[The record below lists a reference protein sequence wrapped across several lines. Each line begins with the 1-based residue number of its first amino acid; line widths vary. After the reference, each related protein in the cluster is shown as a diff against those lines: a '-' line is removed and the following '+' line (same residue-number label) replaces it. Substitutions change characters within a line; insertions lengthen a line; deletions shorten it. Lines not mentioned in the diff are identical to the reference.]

1 MAITKRQQCLA
12 LRGGEMQRF
21 VMALAVMLT
30 ALVGGT
36 AMALSPAE
44 QELVAVEN
52 AWADAAVKADGA
64 AIGRIYA
71 DEYLFTDE
79 DGFVWNKSQDIA
91 NVTSGTY
98 KPVSYKLEDMRVRI
112 YGDAAVVTGRN
123 VLQASFK
130 GKDISG
136 PYRFTDVFVKR
147 DGRWQCVATQAVRES
162 KK

>member
-1 MAITKRQQCLA
+1 MP
-12 LRGGEMQRF
+12 RF
-21 VMALAVMLT
+21 VVALAVVMT

-52 AWADAAVKADGA
+52 AWAAAAVKADGA
-64 AIGRIYA
+64 ALEKIYA

-79 DGFVWNKSQDIA
+79 EGLVWNKSQDIA
-91 NVTSGTY
+91 NVTTGVY
-98 KPVSYKLEDMRVRI
+98 KPTSYKFDDMKVRI
-112 YGDAAVVTGRN
+112 YGDTAVVTGRN
-123 VLQASFK
+123 MVQATYK

-147 DGRWQCVATQAVRES
+147 DGRWQCVATQAGRVS